1 MANQRLYNA
10 FLLVALA
17 TSAANAAEEKQPDNG
32 TDPTKQTQAV
42 TVAYE
47 HIALRDGFY
56 RGTFKPSYKLPLGPH
71 SSVTLLV
78 PIVRTDT
85 AGNEDYD
92 LGDASLKLSYV
103 YKLTRDHGIVLQGE
117 VVFDTAGRPELGGNA
132 TVLKGT
138 VIYAKF
144 LQGGAIFAPTL
155 GLNEGFGPDGRTVRS
170 LVADFYYVPKLSDPR
185 YYVTFDPALTADV
198 ENDAEFA
205 SVAVTIG
212 RVIGPAFGGS
222 SQVYV
227 KPGVFLGGERS
238 ADWGI
243 EIGYK
248 VIGF

>member
-1 MANQRLYNA
+1 MATKNRYNA
-10 FLLVALA
+10 FLVLALA
-17 TSAANAAEEKQPDNG
+17 TYAVHAAEGTQPDNG

-42 TVAYE
+42 TLAYE
-47 HIALRDGFY
+47 YLELRDGFY
-56 RGTFKPSYKLPLGPH
+56 RETFKPQYKLPLGPH
-71 SSVTLLV
+71 GSVTLLV
-78 PIVRTDT
+78 PLIRTDI

-92 LGDASLKLSYV
+92 LGDASLKFSYV

-117 VVFDTAGRPELGGNA
+117 VVFDTAARPELGSGA
-132 TVLKGT
+132 TVFKGT

-144 LQGGAIFAPTL
+144 LQDGAIFAPAL
-155 GLNEGFGPDGRTVRS
+155 GVNEGFDRDGRVVRS

-185 YYVTFDPALTADV
+185 YYVTIDPALTADL
-198 ENDAEFA
+198 ENHAQFG
-205 SVAVTIG
+205 SLAVTIG

-227 KPGVFLGGERS
+227 KPGVFFGGERS